1 MSVFLEFDEKE
12 FWIQLFSV
20 TARREARAE
29 DEDGAPSLHAHLSR
43 PQDEAVASNAEGR
56 VGASAGR
63 ALVREDAKAAT

>member
-1 MSVFLEFDEKE
+1 MSVLLVFDEKE

-29 DEDGAPSLHAHLSR
+29 DEAGAASHEAHLSR
-43 PQDEAVASNAEGR
+43 PRDQAVASNAEGR

-63 ALVREDAKAAT
+63 ALMREDAKAAT